1 MAGVDAA
8 ALRAEFPVLASRAY
22 LNAGTCGPVP
32 RAALAAMRAAA
43 EAATTEGR
51 STGYY
56 ERFAEVRDRLRAAYA
71 GVLHADPADVA
82 VTTSTSEG
90 VTRVLLGLELP
101 RGAEVL
107 VAEHEHPGLLGP
119 LVAARDRLGLHVRE
133 VPLAALADAVG
144 PDTRLVACSHVSW
157 TDGALA
163 PALDGLPGD
172 LPVLLDGAQGVGAV
186 AFDVTR
192 LGCAF
197 YAGSGQ
203 KWLCGPVGTG
213 MLWVSPAWRERLVAA
228 SPTYVNLEEPALGL
242 GARVWPDARAH
253 DTAAMSL
260 ESAAAALAAHDV
272 LAGFG
277 WDRVHARA
285 HELATHAA
293 DGLAEAGH
301 VVADRGPTTLVSW
314 RSPDPAADVA
324 RLAAADVVVRSFAG
338 LPFVRASLGAWNDEG
353 DVERLIAAVR

>member
-1 MAGVDAA
+1 
-8 ALRAEFPVLASRAY
+8 
-22 LNAGTCGPVP
+22 
-32 RAALAAMRAAA
+32 
-43 EAATTEGR
+43 
-51 STGYY
+51 
-56 ERFAEVRDRLRAAYA
+56 
-71 GVLHADPADVA
+71 
-82 VTTSTSEG
+82 
-90 VTRVLLGLELP
+90 
-101 RGAEVL
+101 
-107 VAEHEHPGLLGP
+107 
-119 LVAARDRLGLHVRE
+119 
-133 VPLAALADAVG
+133 
-144 PDTRLVACSHVSW
+144 
-157 TDGALA
+157 
-163 PALDGLPGD
+163 
-172 LPVLLDGAQGVGAV
+172 
-186 AFDVTR
+186 
-192 LGCAF
+192 
-197 YAGSGQ
+197 
-203 KWLCGPVGTG
+203 

-260 ESAAAALAAHDV
+260 ESATAALAAHDV